1 MAGLFGMTPEEQR
14 ALDMAEGQDLMQAGK
29 QLGGGMLMYAP
40 SMGRMQSE
48 SIMGALQGMGVSTPS
63 QRKEEQVKAALQG
76 LDYNNPASMM
86 EAARKLLD
94 LGMTAEAQQ
103 LVKAAQDAQESS
115 ALVKSREA
123 TATKNESWADIKR
136 EEAAL
141 KALSAS
147 EKLATSERI
156 ATANNELKRQLAGET
171 NEIKRQELQ
180 VKIANNDARLSILQQ
195 NADTSRMNAE
205 NSAKRI
211 QARVEEARI
220 NKENLDKKLA
230 MRSDALVNTTL
241 KEPVE
246 VAKAQIDFAN
256 SVDDFIDQWF
266 GNVPESE
273 RAKIISQPAEFV
285 AKWLSNEDDRT
296 LFLNSVRKLNV
307 SEVGA
312 NLRNFGTSQF
322 SNADLKLAADSVFDP
337 ETKPEVLLK
346 WYALAAQRAKQ
357 NASNINKIAGNKDL
371 NARDI
376 QEALTSPSYEVYM
389 SKKEKTKAEQKA
401 KDSGLPEG
409 SKPIG
414 RTPEGKIVY
423 QKPNGETVV
432 EED

>member
-14 ALDMAEGQDLMQAGK
+14 ALDMAEGQNLMSAGQ

-94 LGMTAEAQQ
+94 LGMTAEAQK
-103 LVKAAQDAQESS
+103 LVKAAQEAQESS

-123 TATKNESWADIKR
+123 TATKNESWADVKR

-156 ATANNELKRQLAGET
+156 STANNELKRQLAGET

-180 VKIANNDARLSILQQ
+180 VKIANNDARLGILQQ
-195 NADTSRMNAE
+195 NANNAADRIALKRDELKYNQEKLGRTLASR
-205 NSAKRI
+205 S
-211 QARVEEARI
+211 
-220 NKENLDKKLA
+220 DKLA
-230 MRSDALVNTTL
+230 VDTL
-241 KEPVE
+241 KEPVA
-246 VAKAQIDFAN
+246 VAKTQMDFAN
-256 SVDDFIDQWF
+256 SVEEFIDQWF

-285 AKWLSNEDDRT
+285 AKWLSNEDDRS
-296 LFLNSVRKLNV
+296 LFLAQADELRGVKL
-307 SEVGA
+307 GA
-312 NLRNFGTSQF
+312 NLRNFGTNQY
-322 SNADLKLAADSVFDP
+322 SNVDMQQAARGML
-337 ETKPEVLLK
+337 EAEAKPEVLLK
-346 WYALAAQRAKQ
+346 WFALTAQRAMQ
-357 NASNINKIAGNKDL
+357 NASNINEIAADTSLG
-371 NARDI
+371 ARDI
-376 QEALTSPSYEVYM
+376 QEALTSPSYKVYK

-414 RTPEGKIVY
+414 KTREGKTVY
-423 QKPNGETVV
+423 QAPNGEKFV
-432 EED
+432 EEN

>member
-14 ALDMAEGQDLMQAGK
+14 ALDMAEGQDLMKAGQ

-195 NADTSRMNAE
+195 NANNA
-205 NSAKRI
+205 ADRIALKRDELKYN
-211 QARVEEARI
+211 QD
-220 NKENLDKKLA
+220 KLDRTLA
-230 MRSDALVNTTL
+230 SRSDKLTVDTL
-241 KEPVE
+241 KEPVA
-246 VAKAQIDFAN
+246 VAKTQMDFAN
-256 SVDDFIDQWF
+256 SVEEFIDQWF

-285 AKWLSNEDDRT
+285 AKWLSNEDDRS
-296 LFLNSVRKLNV
+296 LFLAQADELRGVKL
-307 SEVGA
+307 GA
-312 NLRNFGTSQF
+312 NLRNFGTNQY
-322 SNADLKLAADSVFDP
+322 SNADMQQAARGML
-337 ETKPEVLLK
+337 EAEAKPEVLLK
-346 WYALAAQRAKQ
+346 WFALTAQRAMQ
-357 NASNINKIAGNKDL
+357 NASNINEIAADTSLG
-371 NARDI
+371 ARDI
-376 QEALTSPSYEVYM
+376 QEALTSPSYKVYK
-389 SKKEKTKAEQKA
+389 SKKEKAKAEQKA